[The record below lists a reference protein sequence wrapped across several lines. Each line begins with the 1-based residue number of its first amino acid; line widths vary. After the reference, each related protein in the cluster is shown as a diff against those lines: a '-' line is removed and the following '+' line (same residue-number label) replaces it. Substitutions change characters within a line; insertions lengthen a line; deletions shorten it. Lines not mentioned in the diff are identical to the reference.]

1 MTILLSG
8 TIGRSGLGG
17 QAWACLQYLLGL
29 RALGHEVYYLEDCGR
44 SSWVYIWEKEEWTH
58 ELEYPAAYVHACLE
72 PFGFG
77 DRWTYRDNYRSL
89 GMPLEK
95 LLDVCVNAHLLI
107 LRAVPFWNWRKEY
120 EGPSRRA
127 FIDVDPGFTQIT
139 LANGDQGWL
148 DGVMHCEQRFTYG
161 QRIGAPDCPIP
172 DAGGP
177 WRKTL
182 PPVFLPEWP
191 FAEGDDA
198 TLFTSVMRWQGFRG
212 VTHNGVSYGQRDKE
226 FANYLDLPKLTP
238 QKFRIAQMGIKPEL
252 LTSHG
257 WESVPGEVISRT
269 PALYHDFIRQSRA
282 EFSVPK
288 NGYVKMRGGW
298 FSDRSVC
305 YLASGR
311 PVLIEDTGLSDW
323 LTVGEGVVTFSNPTE
338 AVAGV
343 EHINGDY
350 ERHRRAARRLA
361 EDVFSTEKV
370 LKAFLTEAMN

>member
-1 MTILLSG
+1 MTIIVSG

-44 SSWVYIWEKEEWTH
+44 SSWVYIWEQEDWTH
-58 ELEYPAAYVHACLE
+58 ELDYPAAYVHACIE

-77 DRWTYRDNYRSL
+77 DRWIYRDNYRSL
-89 GMPLEK
+89 GVPLEK
-95 LLDVCVNAHLLI
+95 FLEVCGNADLLI

-120 EGPSRRA
+120 ELPKRRA

-139 LANGDQGWL
+139 LANGDQGWV
-148 DGVMHCEQRFTYG
+148 DGVARSERRFTYG
-161 QRIGAPDCPIP
+161 QRVGAADCPIP

-177 WRKTL
+177 WLKTL

-191 FAEGDDA
+191 FAESAA
-198 TLFTSVMRWQGFRG
+198 TLFTSVMRWQGFKE

-226 FANYLDLPKLTP
+226 FADYLDLPGRTP
-238 QKFRIAQMGIKPEL
+238 QRFRIAQMGIKPEM

-257 WESVPGEVISRT
+257 WESVPGEMISRT
-269 PALYHDFIRQSRA
+269 PESYRDFIQQSRA

-323 LTVGEGVVTFSNPTE
+323 LAVGEGVVPFTNPDE
-338 AVAGV
+338 AVAGI
-343 EHINGDY
+343 ERINASY
-350 ERHRRAARRLA
+350 ESHRRAARRLA
-361 EDVFSTEKV
+361 EGVFATDKV
-370 LKAFLTEAMN
+370 LPRFLVEAMN